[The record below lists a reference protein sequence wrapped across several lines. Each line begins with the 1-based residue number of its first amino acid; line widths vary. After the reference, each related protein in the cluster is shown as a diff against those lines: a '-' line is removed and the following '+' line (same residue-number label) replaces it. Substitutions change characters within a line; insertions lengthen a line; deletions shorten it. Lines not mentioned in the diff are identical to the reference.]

1 MKLSVRNFHNLSR
14 IDMQHKWMYYWPV
27 SFQSLQTEI
36 ENHEPRIIS
45 LLETGEALINEGHPQ
60 SEEFRALIDDL
71 MKRWQDLKDSI
82 DRRNERLVLSDT
94 AQQVSKAI
102 VETSAPDKI
111 KVEIELEHD
120 RTYKMACV
128 PSKDSNQPGHL
139 PSLISL
145 LCTQWVVQD
154 PNFLHADSEDSDQTG
169 RMPRLIWVFTG
180 RTCPLFS
187 FCHELER
194 KNVHNTG

>member
-1 MKLSVRNFHNLSR
+1 MSLNPNT
-14 IDMQHKWMYYWPV
+14 INYWPV

-111 KVEIELEHD
+111 KVDMTKPIKWHVCLAK
-120 RTYKMACV
+120 T
-128 PSKDSNQPGHL
+128 Q
-139 PSLISL
+139 ISL
-145 LCTQWVVQD
+145 GISPV
-154 PNFLHADSEDSDQTG
+154 
-169 RMPRLIWVFTG
+169 
-180 RTCPLFS
+180 
-187 FCHELER
+187 
-194 KNVHNTG
+194 